1 MIITIS
7 YCDLK
12 VKALL
17 LTMVMI
23 LDNYFDCGKRL
34 KDLRTQRGISQEDLA
49 LSAEITTSYLGM
61 IERGEKNP
69 TVKVIE
75 KLCIALGIS
84 LGAFFAE
91 KAQSA
96 AYEIDDAS
104 AFIAWELQRKTPAQ
118 RAAMAEI
125 VRQINKYNSV

>member
-1 MIITIS
+1 MMTTIS

-34 KDLRTQRGISQEDLA
+34 KELRTQRGISQEDLA

-75 KLCIALGIS
+75 KLCVALGIS

-91 KAQSA
+91 KSA
-96 AYEIDDAS
+96 VSI
-104 AFIAWELQRKTPAQ
+104 I
-118 RAAMAEI
+118 
-125 VRQINKYNSV
+125 

>member
-1 MIITIS
+1 
-7 YCDLK
+7 
-12 VKALL
+12 
-17 LTMVMI
+17 MVMI
-23 LDNYFDCGKRL
+23 LDSYFDCGKRL
-34 KDLRTQRGISQEDLA
+34 KELRTQRGISQEDLA

-75 KLCIALGIS
+75 KLCVALGIS
-84 LGAFFAE
+84 LGVFFAE
-91 KAQSA
+91 KTAQSA
-96 AYEIDDAS
+96 ACEIDDAS

-125 VRQINKYNSV
+125 VRQINKYNNV